1 MALAQIGTSVA
12 ADAINKLVV
21 APLIQQI
28 DDVIH
33 LDRNRGVLR
42 AKLESMKF
50 LLQDIYD
57 SFQYQ
62 QRTPPESIRHCLESV
77 RDEIGEARSLIDRSY
92 LQQRCV
98 DCIFCKPRISR
109 QIREWISRFDELR
122 RELQTLFSIFA
133 NAQQV
138 ASSSAQLQP
147 KELLQPQPEWSIVG
161 MDIQSAEAQ
170 LQTWLTEASQVRKI
184 GVYGMAGVG
193 KTTLLK
199 FVHNFYKVSDVFDV
213 VIWVTVSQVYEIR
226 VLQRQIATA
235 LKLDLPS
242 ISDQDTDTL
251 KMMLSASLM
260 KKKFLLMLDDM
271 WHPLDLQQELGVAF
285 GADKGSRV
293 VLSTRSRHLA
303 LTEADKSIEVKPL
316 STEDGWTLFEKVAF
330 RSGPVPEHLKEC
342 ARKVSD
348 ECDGLPLAITVVG
361 AAMRD
366 KAAVVEE
373 WNSCLSMMRSAD
385 HSFPDTHPRVDR
397 QLYRR
402 LRWSYDDLATTPN
415 LQSCFLYCAMYAED
429 EEIPVEKLVSL
440 WIAEGFI
447 KTKDMQLGYRYVKL
461 LIDRGLFQNHSFEK
475 QSNDII
481 VNKPVNV
488 WKWRSVAVHDVI
500 RDMAIYIAEKE
511 EHYLCRSG
519 QQLQDFPHS
528 EIEAECRRISLRRNE
543 IESLPNDFRLCPKLV
558 TLLLSENKSL
568 SCNVPQSFLSNLTSL
583 KVLDLSRTHIGSVP
597 TSLTQL
603 ELLVY
608 LDLSHTAIKELPE
621 ALGQL
626 AQLQY
631 LNLWGCERLVSLPSS
646 IGKLKQLQYMDLWD
660 CRKLVLPPQLS
671 QVTSLRRLALD
682 IGLNIN
688 SFIIG
693 NWSEMKHLLLSLETK
708 TDLPQDIQNMKELQ
722 SFWLNRYGGL
732 NLPNSIDKL
741 HQLERLELWQC
752 SEVEELPSLERLP
765 NLKFLKLFEC
775 NKVKN
780 LGIGNSRDPGAFPM
794 LEMLVLKRMSELQS
808 LTGPSCEGGALKEG
822 TLLKLRVLKIVGCSA
837 LRKLP
842 RGIEKLP
849 NLIALYG
856 PEGWWENMI
865 WEDNDMKRCLDKIF
879 IKKEI

>member
-1 MALAQIGTSVA
+1 M
-12 ADAINKLVV
+12 
-21 APLIQQI
+21 
-28 DDVIH
+28 
-33 LDRNRGVLR
+33 
-42 AKLESMKF
+42 
-50 LLQDIYD
+50 
-57 SFQYQ
+57 
-62 QRTPPESIRHCLESV
+62 
-77 RDEIGEARSLIDRSY
+77 
-92 LQQRCV
+92 
-98 DCIFCKPRISR
+98 
-109 QIREWISRFDELR
+109 
-122 RELQTLFSIFA
+122 
-133 NAQQV
+133 
-138 ASSSAQLQP
+138 
-147 KELLQPQPEWSIVG
+147 
-161 MDIQSAEAQ
+161 
-170 LQTWLTEASQVRKI
+170 
-184 GVYGMAGVG
+184 
-193 KTTLLK
+193 
-199 FVHNFYKVSDVFDV
+199 
-213 VIWVTVSQVYEIR
+213 
-226 VLQRQIATA
+226 
-235 LKLDLPS
+235 
-242 ISDQDTDTL
+242 
-251 KMMLSASLM
+251 
-260 KKKFLLMLDDM
+260 
-271 WHPLDLQQELGVAF
+271 
-285 GADKGSRV
+285 
-293 VLSTRSRHLA
+293 
-303 LTEADKSIEVKPL
+303 KPL

-330 RSGPVPEHLKEC
+330 KSGHVPEDLKEC

-402 LRWSYDDLATTPN
+402 LRWSYDDLSTTPN
-415 LQSCFLYCAMYAED
+415 LQSCFLYCAMYPED
-429 EEIPVEKLVSL
+429 ELINVEKLVFM
-440 WIAEGFI
+440 WIGEGFI

-488 WKWRSVAVHDVI
+488 WKWRYVAVHDVI

-519 QQLQDFPHS
+519 QQLQDFPNS

-558 TLLLSENKSL
+558 TLLLSRNTL

-583 KVLDLSRTHIGSVP
+583 KVLDLSNTSIESVP

-608 LDLSHTAIKELPE
+608 LDLNYTLIKELPE

-631 LNLWGCERLVSLPSS
+631 LNLYNCQQLVSLPSS
-646 IGKLKQLQYMDLWD
+646 IGKLKQLQNMDLWN
-660 CRKLVLPPQLS
+660 CPQLVLPTQLS
-671 QVTSLRRLALD
+671 QVTSLRRLALS
-682 IGLNIN
+682 IKSN

-693 NWSEMKHLLLSLETK
+693 NWPEMKHLVLSTK

-722 SFWLNRYGGL
+722 SFRLWGYGGL

-741 HQLERLELWQC
+741 HQLERLDLYRC
-752 SEVEELPSLERLP
+752 SEVEELSSLERLP
-765 NLKFLKLFEC
+765 NLKFLKLDEC
-775 NKVKN
+775 DKVKN
-780 LGIGNSRDPGAFPM
+780 LGIGNSRDPGAFPK
-794 LEMLVLKRMSELQS
+794 LEMLVLKDMAELQS

-822 TLLKLRVLKIVGCSA
+822 ALLKLRVLKIFGCSA

-856 PEGWWENMI
+856 QEGWWENMT

-879 IKKEI
+879 IKKER

>member
-1 MALAQIGTSVA
+1 MDQIGTSVA
-12 ADAINKLVV
+12 ADAINKLIV
-21 APLIQQI
+21 APLIQRI

-42 AKLESMKF
+42 AKLQSMKL
-50 LLQDIYD
+50 LLQDICN
-57 SFQYQ
+57 SFQHQ
-62 QRTPPESIRHCLESV
+62 QRTPPESIRHCLESA
-77 RDEIGEARSLIDRSY
+77 RDEIGEARSLIDRSH

-109 QIREWISRFDELR
+109 QIREWNSRFDELR

-138 ASSSAQLQP
+138 GSSSAQPQA
-147 KELLQPQPEWSIVG
+147 KELLQPQPEWGIVG

-170 LQTWLTEASQVRKI
+170 LQTWLTEASQVCKI

-199 FVHNFYKVSDVFDV
+199 SVHNFYKVSDVFDV
-213 VIWVTVSQVYEIR
+213 VIWVTISQVYEIR

-235 LKLDLPS
+235 LKLELPS

-285 GADKGSRV
+285 GANKGSRV
-293 VLSTRSRHLA
+293 VLSTRSRDLA
-303 LTEADKSIEVKPL
+303 LAEADKSIEVKPL
-316 STEDGWTLFEKVAF
+316 STEVGWTLFEKVAF
-330 RSGPVPEHLKEC
+330 KSGHVPEDLKEC

-361 AAMRD
+361 ATMRG

-373 WNSCLSMMRSAD
+373 WNSCLSMMRRAD
-385 HSFPDTHPRVDR
+385 HYFPDTHPRVDQ

-402 LRWSYDDLATTPN
+402 LRWSYDDLSTTPN

-429 EEIPVEKLVSL
+429 EEIDVEQLVFL

-475 QSNDII
+475 QSNHII
-481 VNKPVNV
+481 VNKPVDV
-488 WKWRSVAVHDVI
+488 WKGRFVAVHDVI

-519 QQLQDFPHS
+519 QQLQDFPNS

-558 TLLLSENKSL
+558 TLLLYRNTL

-583 KVLDLSRTHIGSVP
+583 KVLDLSFTGIESVP

-608 LDLSHTAIKELPE
+608 LDLSYTLIKELPE

-626 AQLQY
+626 AELQC
-631 LNLWGCERLVSLPSS
+631 LNLYNCQQLVSLPSS
-646 IGKLKQLQYMDLWD
+646 IGKLKQLQYMDLLG
-660 CRKLVLPPQLS
+660 CPELVLPPQLS
-671 QVTSLRRLALD
+671 QVTSLRRLALN
-682 IGLNIN
+682 IGEVNIN
-688 SFIIG
+688 SFNIG
-693 NWSEMKHLLLSLETK
+693 NWPEMKHLLLSTK
-708 TDLPQDIQNMKELQ
+708 TDLPQEIQNMKELQ
-722 SFWLNRYGGL
+722 SFQLFMYGGL

-741 HQLERLELWQC
+741 HQLERLDLYEC

-765 NLKFLKLFEC
+765 NLKFLRLIRC
-775 NKVKN
+775 DKVKN

-794 LEMLVLKRMSELQS
+794 LEMLVLKEMAELQS

-822 TLLKLRVLKIVGCSA
+822 TLLNLRVLKIFDCPA

-849 NLIALYG
+849 NLKALYG
-856 PEGWWENMI
+856 RGGWWENMI

-879 IKKEI
+879 IKR